1 MVLFAGA
8 FGAGLGWLTASTINV
23 KNTENFT
30 EFNPS
35 LPTKLLDINGE
46 LITEFSSDEK
56 REMIDVIDLP
66 QNLIDALLTRE
77 DRIFYE
83 HKGFSFKSILR
94 AVVGKV
100 LNQSLGGGST
110 LTQQIAGTLYCD
122 RTDISISRKIKE
134 LWWAIQMERRYS
146 KQEILGLYLNKVYLG
161 AGTYGVDAASKH
173 YFGHG
178 ATEITPAEAA
188 ILVIQ
193 LSNPS
198 YYNPFEH
205 PNRAKERQL
214 DVLGSMVENG
224 YLTQAEADASFDD
237 YWVNFDFTRT
247 NSSAYSM
254 REDAAPWFSEYVL
267 REMNSMLYGTMD
279 VYTDGY
285 TINTT
290 LNLNHQ
296 EVADRVMKYYIN
308 YANESYQSSSS
319 VRKSDAAN
327 TYIPLTELISLVFNI
342 PELKLSEQRNE
353 AVSLSTYQNE
363 INPVLD
369 IMSLMF
375 GLDDLRLGVVSKVN
389 AQEKEKTGTKLIEGT
404 MIALENST
412 GYITSLVGGSTFDQD
427 NQFIRATQATLQP
440 GSTFK
445 PLYYSAAIDSR
456 KFTEATIIYDSPVV
470 FKNLDGTPYIPENFK
485 GTWEG
490 SVQLWYALA
499 TSMNVPSL
507 KVLDNLGFEA
517 AIDRATALL
526 GIPYSERE
534 ERSFIPVYPL
544 GLGVV
549 TVQPIQMARAFA
561 IFANQGKEVTP
572 MAIRTVEDRNG
583 NVILSPEKEIR
594 ESQLA
599 KGDDAQIISPQTAYI
614 MCDLLQNTVSM
625 GTLYRGS
632 GWGSKFRYTD
642 ENGKRFTMP
651 MAGKTGTTQN
661 WADAWTVG
669 FSPYYTAAFWFGFD
683 KKGQT
688 LGLELTGATLAGV
701 AWGDYMGEIHE
712 GLPYKT
718 YTKPQT
724 GLVEATVCS
733 VSGMLP
739 TAECGNHVSKKVF
752 LEGTEPTTF
761 CEFHTNRVTAQ
772 AIGQERLEHELLQT
786 GYVFTE
792 PSKPELVLDLSF
804 LEEKEPEDSEDI
816 TSSIIYNPYMPG
828 SQSTQTSGRQGSSSA
843 SQGSTSSGSSGSS
856 RTGTKP
862 AAGTSTGTG
871 SVSGTSP
878 FTTEEEESDGLP
890 LYNYLLD

>member
-1 MVLFAGA
+1 MMDKIRKSTVLCVCLMAFFAVCL
-8 FGAGLGWLTASTINV
+8 GAGLGWLTASTINV

-30 EFNPS
+30 EFNTS

-56 REMIDVIDLP
+56 REMINIIDLP
-66 QNLIDALLTRE
+66 QNFLDALITRE
-77 DRIFYE
+77 DRIFFD

-100 LNQSLGGGST
+100 FNLSLGGGST

-122 RTDISISRKIKE
+122 RTDISIKRKIEE
-134 LWWAIQMERRYS
+134 LWWAIQMERRFS
-146 KQEILGLYLNKVYLG
+146 KQEILELYLNKVYLG
-161 AGTYGVDAASKH
+161 DGMYGVDAASKH
-173 YFGHG
+173 YFGHS
-178 ATEITPAEAA
+178 AKDITPAEAA

-198 YYNPFEH
+198 FYNPFEH
-205 PNRAKERQL
+205 PNRAKERQI
-214 DVLGSMVENG
+214 DVLAAMVESG
-224 YLTQAEADASFDD
+224 YLTQKEADESFDD

-247 NSSAYSM
+247 GSSGSSS
-254 REDAAPWFSEYVL
+254 REDGAPWFSEYVL
-267 REMNSMLYGTMD
+267 REIKSMQYGTMD
-279 VYTDGY
+279 VYSDGY
-285 TINTT
+285 TINST
-290 LNLNHQ
+290 LNLQHQ
-296 EVADRVMKYYIN
+296 QAAERIMKYYID
-308 YANESYQSSSS
+308 YANESYQSSSNQ
-319 VRKSDAAN
+319 RKSDAAS
-327 TYIPLTELISLVFNI
+327 TYIPMTELISLVFNI

-353 AVSLSTYQNE
+353 SISLSTYNNE
-363 INPVLD
+363 INPILD
-369 IMSLMF
+369 VMSLMF

-389 AQEKEKTGTKLIEGT
+389 AQEKENTGNKLIEGT
-404 MIALENST
+404 MISLENST
-412 GYITSLVGGSTFDQD
+412 GYITALVGGSSFDQD

-456 KFTEATIIYDSPVV
+456 KFTEASIIYDSWVV
-470 FKNLDGTPYIPENFK
+470 FTNLDGSVYIPENFK

-507 KVLDNLGFEA
+507 KVLDGIGFEA

-526 GIPYSERE
+526 GIPYEERE
-534 ERSFIPVYPL
+534 SRSFNPVYPL

-549 TVQPIQMARAFA
+549 SVQPVQMARAFA
-561 IFANQGKEVTP
+561 IFANQGKEVIP

-594 ESQLA
+594 EQQLA
-599 KGDDAQIISPQTAYI
+599 KGDAAQIISPQTAYI

-632 GWGSKFRYTD
+632 GWGSKFRYAD
-642 ENGKRFTMP
+642 SQGNRFTMP

-669 FSPYYTAAFWFGFD
+669 YSPYYTAAFWFGFD
-683 KKGQT
+683 KKGQS
-688 LGLELTGATLAGV
+688 LGLDLTGATLAGP
-701 AWGDYMGEIHE
+701 AWGDFMKEVHE

-718 YTKPQT
+718 FTKPQT

-739 TAECGNHVSKKVF
+739 TAECGNHITKKVF
-752 LEGTEPTTF
+752 LEGTEPTSF
-761 CEFHTNRVTAQ
+761 CELHTNRVTA
-772 AIGQERLEHELLQT
+772 ASIGQQRLSSELLQA
-786 GYVFTE
+786 GYTYNE
-792 PSKPELVLDLSF
+792 PSAPELTVDLSF
-804 LEEKEPEDSEDI
+804 LEETAPASS
-816 TSSIIYNPYMPG
+816 TS
-828 SQSTQTSGRQGSSSA
+828 TRT
-843 SQGSTSSGSSGSS
+843 QGSTTRQSVQAPGLNRILG
-856 RTGTKP
+856 GTV
-862 AAGTSTGTG
+862 TST
-871 SVSGTSP
+871 
-878 FTTEEEESDGLP
+878 FTTEGSDDGELP
-890 LYNYLLD
+890 SYNYLLD

>member
-1 MVLFAGA
+1 MNKIRKSTVVCVCLMVFFAVC

-56 REMIDVIDLP
+56 REMIDIIDLP
-66 QNLIDALLTRE
+66 QNLLDALLTRE
-77 DRIFYE
+77 DRIFFE

-100 LNQSLGGGST
+100 FNISYGGGST

-146 KQEILGLYLNKVYLG
+146 KQEILELYLNKVYLG

-214 DVLGSMVENG
+214 DVLTSMVEDG
-224 YLTQAEADASFDD
+224 YLTQAEADSSFDD

-247 NSSAYSM
+247 GTSAYSM

-267 REMNSMLYGTMD
+267 REMNNMLYGTMD

-290 LNLNHQ
+290 LNLSHQ
-296 EVADRVMKYYIN
+296 KVADRVMAYYIAD
-308 YANESYQSSSS
+308 ANESYQNSSS
-319 VRKSDAAN
+319 VRKSDAAA
-327 TYIPLTELISLVFNI
+327 TYIPMTELISLVFNI

-353 AVSLSTYQNE
+353 SISMSTFNNE
-363 INPVLD
+363 INPILD
-369 IMSLMF
+369 VMTLMF
-375 GLDDLRLGVVSKVN
+375 GLDDLRIGVVNKVN
-389 AQEKEKTGTKLIEGT
+389 AQEKEKTGNKLIEGT
-404 MIALENST
+404 MISLENST
-412 GYITSLVGGSTFDQD
+412 GYITSLVGGSTFDKD

-456 KFTEATIIYDSPVV
+456 KFTEASIIYDSPYV
-470 FKNLDGTPYIPENFK
+470 FTNLDGSPYYPENFK

-507 KVLDNLGFEA
+507 KVLDGLGFEA

-526 GIPYSERE
+526 GIPYEERE
-534 ERSFIPVYPL
+534 SRSFIPVYPL

-549 TVQPIQMARAFA
+549 SVQPVQMARAFA
-561 IFANQGKEVTP
+561 IFANQGKEVIP

-594 ESQLA
+594 EQQLE
-599 KGDDAQIISPQTAYI
+599 KGEAAQIISPQTAYI
-614 MCDLLQNTVSM
+614 MCDLLQNTVTM

-642 ENGKRFTMP
+642 ENGKKFTMP

-683 KKGQT
+683 KKGQS
-688 LGLELTGATLAGV
+688 LGLDITGATLAGV
-701 AWGDYMGEIHE
+701 AWGDFMKDIHE

-718 YTKPQT
+718 YVKPQT

-739 TAECGNHVSKKVF
+739 TAECGNHISRKVF
-752 LEGTEPTTF
+752 LEGTEPTSF

-772 AIGQERLEHELLQT
+772 NVGRERLENELLQA
-786 GYVFTE
+786 GYVFE
-792 PSKPELVLDLSF
+792 DPSEPELVLDLSF
-804 LEEKEPEDSEDI
+804 LEA
-816 TSSIIYNPYMPG
+816 TSLSDLTKTDARKPG
-828 SQSTQTSGRQGSSSA
+828 TTGRTQGTGGRT
-843 SQGSTSSGSSGSS
+843 QGSTGHTSGN
-856 RTGTKP
+856 TGI
-862 AAGTSTGTG
+862 ADSM
-871 SVSGTSP
+871 
-878 FTTEEEESDGLP
+878 FTVEGEEEEGLP
-890 LYNYLLD
+890 TYNYLLD